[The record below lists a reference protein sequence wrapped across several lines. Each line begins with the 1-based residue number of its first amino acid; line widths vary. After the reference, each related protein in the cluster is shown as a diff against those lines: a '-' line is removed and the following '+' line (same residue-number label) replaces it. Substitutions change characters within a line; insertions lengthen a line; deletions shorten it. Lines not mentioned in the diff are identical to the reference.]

1 MSETVS
7 ETGALT
13 DVQILST
20 VAGKLGFS
28 VKQVSK
34 AAELFDE
41 GATIPFIARYR
52 QEVTGGLDEVQLRNL
67 RDELEFRRLLEQRRE
82 TIIESI
88 RKQEKLTPELEQA
101 IRAATELTTLED
113 LYLPYKPKR
122 KTRAS
127 VAIERGLEPLAD
139 LIWLQETETG
149 EVEEIASHYVDPE
162 KDVPDLEAALAGA
175 RDIVAERVSQ
185 HAEVREML
193 RDQLRNFATLVC
205 KKVDDATDEKGT
217 YETYYDFQ
225 SKVKYVKPY
234 QVLAIDR
241 GEREGILSAKFD
253 VWEERTLEEI
263 DNILIT
269 NDNAIFV
276 EELEDAIEDAW
287 KRLLNPSLSR
297 EIRNELSEAAGEHAI
312 SMFTENV
319 RNLLLQPPFSTK
331 IVMGIDPAYRTGCK
345 VAVVDQTGA
354 YQEGTTVFPTPPFSK
369 IAEAKVVLARL
380 IQKYKVDLIAI
391 GNGTGS
397 RETEQV
403 VAELI
408 SDMRAADP
416 KLEIAYLVTNEAGAS
431 VYSASDEAREEFP
444 ELDAAQRGNISIA
457 RRVQDPLAEL
467 VKIDPKSIGVG
478 LYQHDVNQVKL
489 SRGLGDVVESCVN
502 HVGVNLN
509 TASAALLTYVSGM
522 SKTIARKVV
531 AHRGKIGKFASR
543 DELQDVPGVGPFRFQ
558 QAAGFLRI
566 PESPNPLDNT
576 AIHPESYEATKKLCD
591 KLGIDLTRLPDE
603 KDLLPI
609 KLRNLKVSELAREL
623 EVGEPTLALIIENL
637 LKPGRDPREDLPK
650 PLLRQDVL
658 KIEDLHEGTRLQGT
672 VRNVVDFGAFVD
684 IGVKVDGL
692 LHVSQMRT
700 DGKRVENVLEEVAVG
715 DIIEV
720 EVTTVDIKR
729 QRIGLKRV

>member
-1 MSETVS
+1 M
-7 ETGALT
+7 T
-13 DVQILST
+13 DSQIFKIT
-20 VAGKLGFS
+20 AVKTGFS
-28 VKQVSK
+28 VSQVTK
-34 AAELFDE
+34 VAGLLDE

-52 QEVTGGLDEVQLRNL
+52 QEVTGGMDEVQLRTL
-67 RDELEFRRLLEQRRE
+67 RDELDFRRLLEQRRE
-82 TIIESI
+82 SILESI
-88 RKQEKLTPELEQA
+88 RKQEKLTPELEKA
-101 IRAATELTTLED
+101 ILEATELTTLED

-139 LIWLQETETG
+139 LIWEQETTKG
-149 EVEEIASHYVDPE
+149 DPEEIAAEYVDAE
-162 KDVPDLEAALAGA
+162 KEIHNTEDALAGA

-185 HAEVREML
+185 HIEVRDML
-193 RDQLRNFATLVC
+193 RDQIRKFSTLVAR
-205 KKVDDATDEKGT
+205 KTDGAEDEKGT

-225 SKVKYVKPY
+225 CKVKHLKPY
-234 QVLAIDR
+234 QTLAIDR
-241 GEREGILSAKFD
+241 GEREGILSVKFD

-263 DNILIT
+263 DNIIIT
-269 NDNAIFV
+269 NDDSVFV
-276 EELEDAIEDAW
+276 EELEDAIADAW
-287 KRLLNPSLSR
+287 KRLLFPSLGR
-297 EIRNELSEAAGEHAI
+297 EIRNELTEASGEHAI
-312 SMFTENV
+312 GMFTENV

-331 IVMGIDPAYRTGCK
+331 VVMGIDPAYRTGCK
-345 VAVVDQTGA
+345 VAVVDQTGS
-354 YQEGTTVFPTPPFSK
+354 YQEGTTVYPTPPHNK
-369 IAEAKVVLARL
+369 IAEAKTTIARL
-380 IQKYKVDLIAI
+380 IKKYNVDLIAI

-408 SDMRAADP
+408 GEMREADRG
-416 KLEIAYLVTNEAGAS
+416 LEIAWLVTNEAGAS
-431 VYSASDEAREEFP
+431 VYSASEEARDEFP
-444 ELDAAQRGNISIA
+444 DLEAAQRGNISIA

-509 TASAALLTYVSGM
+509 TASTALLTYVSGM
-522 SKTIARKVV
+522 SRTVAKNVV
-531 AHRGKIGKFASR
+531 EFRAKIGRFENR
-543 DELQDVPGVGPFRFQ
+543 DQLQDVPGVGPFRFQ

-576 AIHPESYEATKKLCD
+576 AIHPESYDATQKLCAR
-591 KLGIDLTRLPDE
+591 LGIDLKKLPDE
-603 KDLLPI
+603 KDTLPL
-609 KLRNLKVSELAREL
+609 KLRNLNASRLAGEL
-623 EVGEPTLALIIENL
+623 EIGEPTLNLIIENL

-692 LHVSQMRT
+692 LHISQMRT
-700 DGKRVENVLEEVAVG
+700 DGKRVENVLDEVAVG

-720 EVTTVDIKR
+720 EVLQVDIKR
-729 QRIGLKRV
+729 QRIGLKRA